1 MRALVLY
8 ESMYGNTHVIADA
21 IARGLES
28 VAGTTVVSVSEATPA
43 MLRGVDLVVVGGP
56 THGHGMSRPASR
68 EAAVASS
75 HKPDSGLV
83 VEPSATGAGV
93 REWLESLGHVD
104 ARAAAFDTRVNW
116 PVILS
121 GRAATGIAKQLR
133 RHGFA
138 LVADPE
144 SFLVTKNNQLLP
156 DERARAERWGRQL
169 GADLRAP
176 SVA

>member
-1 MRALVLY
+1 MRALVVY

-28 VAGTTVVSVSEATPA
+28 VAGTAVVTVREATPE
-43 MLRGVDLVVVGGP
+43 MVRGVDLVVVGGP
-56 THGHGMSRPASR
+56 THGHGMSRPTSR
-68 EAAVASS
+68 EAAIASS
-75 HKPDSGLV
+75 HKPESGLV
-83 VEPSATGAGV
+83 VEPGATGDGV
-93 REWLESLGHVD
+93 REWLESLEHMDV
-104 ARAAAFDTRVNW
+104 RAAAFDTRVNW
-116 PVILS
+116 PVVLS

-133 RHGFA
+133 RHGFD

-156 DERARAERWGRQL
+156 DEDVRAERWGRQL
-169 GADLRAP
+169 GAVCVR